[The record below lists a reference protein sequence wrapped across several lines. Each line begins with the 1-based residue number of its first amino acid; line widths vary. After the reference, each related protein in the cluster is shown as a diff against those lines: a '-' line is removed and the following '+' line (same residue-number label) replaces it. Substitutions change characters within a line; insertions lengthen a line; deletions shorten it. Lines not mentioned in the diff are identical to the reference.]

1 MTISKSVIDKLNR
14 TYRFNMV
21 NLENEK
27 FKNLGLKPLYLTVQ
41 PQYINLQNNI
51 FYNTEIA
58 IMNACYVMML
68 QQYSML

>member
-41 PQYINLQNNI
+41 PQYINLQNI
-51 FYNTEIA
+51 FFITPKLL